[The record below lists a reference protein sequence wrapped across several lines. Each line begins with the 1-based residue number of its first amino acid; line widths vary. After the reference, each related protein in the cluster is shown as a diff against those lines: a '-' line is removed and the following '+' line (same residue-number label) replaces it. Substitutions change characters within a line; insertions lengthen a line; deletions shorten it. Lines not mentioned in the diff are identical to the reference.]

1 MTYYRVYN
9 ESNTK
14 GGTCGAPE
22 FATVFLI
29 CISEVRVVTQVKVHV
44 LTCFIPCCHLRYEF
58 PIKRCSI
65 RPDLRV
71 VLCVVNDIRLSSHI
85 LVSSKIF
92 ILDDVR
98 VVKKKHDGYLM

>member
-22 FATVFLI
+22 FAPVFLI
-29 CISEVRVVTQVKVHV
+29 CISGVRVFAPVKLHV
-44 LTCFIPCCHLRYEF
+44 LTCFIPCCDLRYNF

-65 RPDLRV
+65 RLDLHM
-71 VLCVVNDIRLSSHI
+71 VLCVVNDTRISSHI

-92 ILDDVR
+92 ISDDVR
-98 VVKKKHDGYLM
+98 VVKK